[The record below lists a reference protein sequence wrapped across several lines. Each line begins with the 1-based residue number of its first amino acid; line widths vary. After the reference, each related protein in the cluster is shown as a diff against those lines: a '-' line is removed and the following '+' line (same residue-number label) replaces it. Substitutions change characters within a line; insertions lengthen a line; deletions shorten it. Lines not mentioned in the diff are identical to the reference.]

1 MVNDYI
7 SLDLFQKDY
16 LTLQRMKRAIYI
28 LLLLIPF
35 VSFTQLNRDSLFEI
49 WNDES
54 LADTIRLNAVAPLAW
69 ELLFIHPDS
78 AYYYSQLQYELARES
93 DIKLQMA
100 MALKVQGAFYYLQ
113 SDNKKALKFYNKSL
127 KLLQEIGAENKI
139 SALLNNIGIIYQVE
153 GDFLLALDYYFKS
166 LKIDRKTNNNPG
178 ISSTYTN
185 IGLVYYYQL
194 DYDKAMDYFQRA
206 LKIYQLLPDMR
217 REKTEV
223 LNDIGMIHFA
233 RGDYYNAINYYS
245 KCIKIHKEIGN
256 NRGLA
261 ACLNNIGQIYA
272 AQGEYDENQYKKA
285 LDYYQRSLKLKEKL
299 PERHTMY
306 STLINMGNIYKN
318 LKEYKKA
325 KDLFERSLNISR
337 DLDNEIGIASSL
349 ISIAK
354 IYHFLNE
361 YTEAKKYCSEGLN
374 ISENIRHKTNIS
386 LALTLTGMIYIEEK
400 NFDKAIISLSRSLLL
415 AQEIGDAISIRE
427 SSLYLY
433 KAYKAIGQK
442 HKALEMHEL
451 YYQMYDSIIN
461 KDNIKYLIQHEY
473 QEKYQEKILKDSLH
487 TLEKEKQIKFLEQQ
501 TEIDQLKQQQKE
513 NQLYFIIAL
522 LLTGI
527 ALGFL
532 IYMIN
537 KKALKEKRN
546 LQQQKILLQTVIQT
560 EEKERKRISAELHDG
575 IGQMLTAIKMNL
587 ENVKIKLDTNTK
599 TSIPDELKD
608 DFLNA
613 HNSVDIICNEV
624 RNISHR
630 MLPKALEIAGIIPAL
645 EELLVNFLAETK
657 IKYEFNHYGITE
669 ARFSDDIELAI
680 YRIVQEMLNN
690 IVKHAEANFITL
702 QLLKNKN
709 KLILIVE
716 DNGKG
721 FNFDT
726 VINKHKGAGLSNIN
740 SRVQLINGKLNF
752 QSGKG
757 KGTIATIRIPIDEKN

>member
-1 MVNDYI
+1 M
-7 SLDLFQKDY
+7 
-16 LTLQRMKRAIYI
+16 RRALYI
-28 LLLLIPF
+28 LYLFIIPIQLY
-35 VSFTQLNRDSLFEI
+35 TQVNKDSLLDI
-49 WNDES
+49 WNNES
-54 LADTIRLNAVAPLAW
+54 LSDTTRLNAVGPLAW
-69 ELLFIHPDS
+69 ELLFTHPDS

-100 MALKVQGAFYYLQ
+100 MALKVQGAFYYMQ

-139 SALLNNIGIIYQVE
+139 SALLNNIGIIYQIE
-153 GDFLLALDYYFKS
+153 GYYLFALDYYFKS
-166 LKIDRKTNNNPG
+166 LKIDKKTNNNPG
-178 ISSTYTN
+178 ISTTYSN

-223 LNDIGMIHFA
+223 LNNIGMIHFA
-233 RGDYYNAINYYS
+233 RGDCANAINYYS
-245 KCIKIHKEIGN
+245 KCMKIHKEIGN

-272 AQGEYDENQYKKA
+272 TQGEHDENQYKKA
-285 LDYYQRSLKLKEKL
+285 LDYYQRSLKIKEKL

-337 DLDNEIGIASSL
+337 DLDNQIGISSSL

-354 IYHFLNE
+354 IHYFLNE

-374 ISENIRHKTNIS
+374 VSENIRHKTNIS
-386 LALTLTGMIYIEEK
+386 LALTLTGMICFEEK
-400 NFDKAIISLSRSLLL
+400 NFDKAISSLYRSLLL

-442 HKALEMHEL
+442 HKALEMHEI

-473 QEKYQEKILKDSLH
+473 QEKYQKKILKDSLH
-487 TLEKEKQIKFLEQQ
+487 IKFLEQEK
-501 TEIDQLKQQQKE
+501 EIDQLQE
-513 NQLYFIIAL
+513 NSLYFIIAL
-522 LLTGI
+522 LITGI
-527 ALGFL
+527 SVGLL
-532 IYMIN
+532 IFFAR
-537 KKALKEKRN
+537 KKTLKDKRI
-546 LQQQKILLQTVIQT
+546 LHQQRDLLQAVIET

-587 ENVKIKLDTNTK
+587 ENVKVKMDTNSMK
-599 TSIPDELKD
+599 NIPDELQD
-608 DFLNA
+608 DFMNA
-613 HNSVDIICNEV
+613 QKAVDIICNEV
-624 RNISHR
+624 RNISHQ
-630 MLPKALEIAGIIPAL
+630 MLPKALEIAGLVPAL
-645 EELLVNFLAETK
+645 EELITNFLNETN
-657 IKYEFNHYGITE
+657 IQHEFEHYGVKE
-669 ARFSDDIELAI
+669 NRFSEKLELSI
-680 YRIVQEMLNN
+680 YRIIQEMLNN
-690 IVKHAEANFITL
+690 ILKHAEASFVSV
-702 QLLKNKN
+702 QLLNNKN
-709 KLILIVE
+709 NLILIVE

-721 FNFDT
+721 FNFEKT
-726 VINKHKGAGLSNIN
+726 MNEHKGAGLSNIN
-740 SRVQLINGKLNF
+740 SRIQLINGKLNY
-752 QSGKG
+752 QSGLK
-757 KGTIATIRIPIDEKN
+757 KGTIATIRIPIDG